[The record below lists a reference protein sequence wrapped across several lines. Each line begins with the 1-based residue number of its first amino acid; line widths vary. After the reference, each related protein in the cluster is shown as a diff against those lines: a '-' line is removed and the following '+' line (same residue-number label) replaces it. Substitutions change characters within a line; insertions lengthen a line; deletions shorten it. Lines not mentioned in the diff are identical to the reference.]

1 MHAIDDMLVVQALL
15 KADQTGLDKSVIQQQ
30 ASPRVV
36 GFWGVHHQPLE
47 YVRRKLLSRAFCLK
61 VESTKAMLQN
71 LDNQIASK
79 RQDAAKKGQ
88 QLLGPCVQW

>member
-36 GFWGVHHQPLE
+36 GFWGSTISHWNMSGASSFPV
-47 YVRRKLLSRAFCLK
+47 LS
-61 VESTKAMLQN
+61 V
-71 LDNQIASK
+71 
-79 RQDAAKKGQ
+79 
-88 QLLGPCVQW
+88 